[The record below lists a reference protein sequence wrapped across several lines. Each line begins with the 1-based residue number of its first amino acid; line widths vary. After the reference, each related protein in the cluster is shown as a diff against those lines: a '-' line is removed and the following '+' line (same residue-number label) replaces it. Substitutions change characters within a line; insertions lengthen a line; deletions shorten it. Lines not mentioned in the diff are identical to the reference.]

1 MPGVWLKTWIFEVCL
16 FYVFSINPKV
26 EYCCL
31 LDWWQHQYLCR
42 VDSAF
47 ICLGTTRAKAGAEG
61 FVKVLLEITSKY
73 DGAWKEFDILM
84 KVQKTGWLWLCGW
97 GFKTSSQFWLPRPTL
112 GVKPGFYRRS
122 NGMSLSILSNA
133 ILLSTGNHH
142 LFFGRKKLLLQQKR
156 PEFWSGGQCQPSIP
170 QPERAKNLNV
180 PNTGC
185 FFFNWSPPKSY
196 KCHCVRLHSKSH
208 QKSVRLYLPDDT

>member
-112 GVKPGFYRRS
+112 GVKPGLYSKS
-122 NGMSLSILSNA
+122 NDMNA
-133 ILLSTGNHH
+133 PLLCKTTLLSTGNHR
-142 LFFGRKKLLLQQKR
+142 LFFGLKKLLLQQKR
-156 PEFWSGGQCQPSIP
+156 FDQGANANQKK
-170 QPERAKNLNV
+170 AKNQNV
-180 PNTGC
+180 PNIKQFYSGSQCQFSIPLPKHQRQDWGGC
-185 FFFNWSPPKSY
+185 QVIPQS
-196 KCHCVRLHSKSH
+196 
-208 QKSVRLYLPDDT
+208 QI